1 MGSAGNGAACLIAK
15 ESIIMPGHDNGFFY
29 VVKEVLANG

>member
-15 ESIIMPGHDNGFFY
+15 ESIIMRGMIMDFLCREG
-29 VVKEVLANG
+29 GIG

>member
-15 ESIIMPGHDNGFFY
+15 ESIIMPAGIVMDFFN
-29 VVKEVLANG
+29 EGGIG

>member
-15 ESIIMPGHDNGFFY
+15 ESIIMRGVIMDFCY
-29 VVKEVLANG
+29 VEKEVLANG